1 LLLNSFIFYL
11 LDKLHSIEP
20 GISKLKS
27 LKSLSLEY
35 NAIHVSSSIMKWTD
49 ANPQPLPKG
58 LFEDTVLID
67 LNLKGNNLTNTQLVS
82 TVRLDLYCD
91 CYLFLQIILILYDV
105 ITSL

>member
-1 LLLNSFIFYL
+1 
-11 LDKLHSIEP
+11 
-20 GISKLKS
+20 
-27 LKSLSLEY
+27 
-35 NAIHVSSSIMKWTD
+35 MKWTD

-105 ITSL
+105 ITSRMIKRIHLMALRLFLKDARN